1 MAGIDYDVSEMLSQS
16 FVRGTEIMFVN
27 WFKNRRRARILAT
40 AFPDRWNQLI
50 RDNFVHDQHLTSQQQ
65 QKLRRLMQI
74 FVAEKNWEG
83 CGGLTMTDEI
93 KVSIAAQAC
102 LLVVG
107 MDEDQFFDH
116 VLSILVYPTGYL
128 AGGTQVSSN
137 GVVLEGGQPRLGEA
151 WWRGPVVLS
160 WAEARAGGRMET
172 PGRNLVLHEFA
183 HQLDMLNGRIT
194 DGTPPLKTQEEYD
207 RWISVLGPEFER
219 HVQNCR
225 QGYQRFIDCYGAT
238 NPAEFFA
245 VITEAFFENP
255 HALRLHHQD
264 AYDVLRRYYCLHP
277 AQWS

>member
-1 MAGIDYDVSEMLSQS
+1 ML
-16 FVRGTEIMFVN
+16 FN

-40 AFPDRWNQLI
+40 PFPERWNQLI
-50 RDNFVHDQHLTSQQQ
+50 RDNFLHDQHLTSQQQ
-65 QKLRRLMQI
+65 QKLRGLIQI

-107 MDEDQFFDH
+107 MEEDLFFDH
-116 VLSILVYPTGYL
+116 VLSILVYPSGYV
-128 AGGTQVSSN
+128 AGGAHVSSN

-160 WAEARAGGRMET
+160 WSEARAGGRMET

-194 DGTPPLKTQEEYD
+194 DGTPPLKTRAEYD

-219 HVQNCR
+219 LVENCR
-225 QGYQRFIDCYGAT
+225 HGHHGFIDCYGAT

-245 VITEAFFENP
+245 VITETFFERPNS
-255 HALRLHHQD
+255 LRMHHQD
-264 AYDVLRRYYCLHP
+264 AYDVLCEYYCLDT
-277 AQWS
+277 AQWV

>member
-1 MAGIDYDVSEMLSQS
+1 ML
-16 FVRGTEIMFVN
+16 FN

-40 AFPDRWNQLI
+40 SFPERWNQLI
-50 RDNFVHDQHLTSQQQ
+50 RDNCVHDQHLTSQQQ
-65 QKLRRLMQI
+65 SKLRRLIQI

-107 MDEDQFFDH
+107 MEEDQFFDH
-116 VLSILVYPTGYL
+116 VLSILVYPTGYV
-128 AGGTQVSSN
+128 AGGTHVSSN
-137 GVVLEGGQPRLGEA
+137 GVVFEGGQPRLGEA

-160 WAEARAGGRMET
+160 WAEARAGGRKET
-172 PGRNLVLHEFA
+172 HGHNLVLHEFA

-194 DGTPPLKTQEEYD
+194 DGTPPLKTQEEHD

-219 HVQNCR
+219 LVVNCR
-225 QGYQRFIDCYGAT
+225 QGYHGFIDCYGAT

-245 VITEAFFENP
+245 VITETFFERP
-255 HALRLHHQD
+255 HALQMHHPD
-264 AYDVLRRYYCLHP
+264 AYDVLCEYYRLDP
-277 AQWS
+277 AKWI

>member
-1 MAGIDYDVSEMLSQS
+1 MI
-16 FVRGTEIMFVN
+16 FN

-40 AFPDRWNQLI
+40 SFPDHWNQLI
-50 RDNFVHDQHLTSQQQ
+50 CDNLIHDQFLTSPQRE
-65 QKLRRLMQI
+65 KLRRLIQI

-93 KVSIAAQAC
+93 KVCIAAQAC

-107 MDEDQFFDH
+107 MEEDQFFDH
-116 VLSILVYPTGYL
+116 VLSILVYPTGYV
-128 AGGTQVSSN
+128 AGGTHTTSH

-160 WAEARAGGRMET
+160 WAEALAGGRKET
-172 PGRNLVLHEFA
+172 PGHNLVLHEFA

-194 DGTPPLKTQEEYD
+194 DGTPPLKTRAEYD

-219 HVQNCR
+219 LVENCR
-225 QGYQRFIDCYGAT
+225 HGYRGFIDCYGAT

-245 VITEAFFENP
+245 VITETFFERPNS
-255 HALRLHHQD
+255 LQLHHQD
-264 AYDVLRRYYCLHP
+264 AYDVLRDYYCLDP
-277 AQWS
+277 VQWR

>member
-1 MAGIDYDVSEMLSQS
+1 ML
-16 FVRGTEIMFVN
+16 FN
-27 WFKNRRRARILAT
+27 WFKKRRHAKILAPP
-40 AFPDRWNQLI
+40 FPDSWNQLI
-50 RDNFVHDQHLTSQQQ
+50 RDNFVHDQYLTSEQQ
-65 QKLRRLMQI
+65 QKLRRLIRI

-83 CGGLTMTDEI
+83 CGGLAMTDEI

-107 MDEDQFFDH
+107 MEEDQFFDH
-116 VLSILVYPTGYL
+116 VLSILVYPTGYV
-128 AGGTQVSSN
+128 AGGTHVSGN

-183 HQLDMLNGRIT
+183 HQLDMQNGRIT
-194 DGTPPLKTQEEYD
+194 DGTPPLKTQAGYD

-219 HVQNCR
+219 LVENCR
-225 QGYQRFIDCYGAT
+225 HGHHGFIDCYGAT

-245 VITEAFFENP
+245 VITETFFERPNS
-255 HALRLHHQD
+255 LRLHHQD
-264 AYDVLRRYYCLHP
+264 AYDVLREYYRLDP
-277 AQWS
+277 VQWI

>member
-1 MAGIDYDVSEMLSQS
+1 ML
-16 FVRGTEIMFVN
+16 VN
-27 WFKNRRRARILAT
+27 WFKKRRRARILAT
-40 AFPDRWNQLI
+40 PFPERWNQLI
-50 RDNFVHDQHLTSQQQ
+50 RDNFLHDQHLTSEQQK
-65 QKLRRLMQI
+65 KLRRLIRI

-83 CGGLTMTDEI
+83 CGGLMMTDEI

-116 VLSILVYPTGYL
+116 VLSILVYPAGYV
-128 AGGTQVSSN
+128 AGGTHVSSN

-194 DGTPPLKTQEEYD
+194 DGTPPLKTQAEHD

-219 HVQNCR
+219 LVENCR
-225 QGYQRFIDCYGAT
+225 HGHHGFIDCYGAT

-245 VITEAFFENP
+245 VITETFFERPNS
-255 HALRLHHQD
+255 LRLHHQA
-264 AYDVLRRYYCLHP
+264 AYDVLSEYYCLNP
-277 AQWS
+277 VQWI

>member
-1 MAGIDYDVSEMLSQS
+1 ML
-16 FVRGTEIMFVN
+16 FN

-40 AFPDRWNQLI
+40 PFPDGWNQLI
-50 RDNFVHDQHLTSQQQ
+50 RDNCVHDQHLTSVQQK
-65 QKLRRLMQI
+65 KLRRLIQI

-107 MDEDQFFDH
+107 MKDDQFFDH
-116 VLSILVYPTGYL
+116 VLSILVYPTGYV
-128 AGGTQVSSN
+128 AGGTHVSSN
-137 GVVLEGGQPRLGEA
+137 GVVFEGGQPRLGEA

-160 WAEARAGGRMET
+160 WAEARAGGRKET
-172 PGRNLVLHEFA
+172 PGHNLVFHEFA

-194 DGTPPLKTQEEYD
+194 DGTPPLKTQTEHD

-219 HVQNCR
+219 LVENCR
-225 QGYQRFIDCYGAT
+225 HGYHGFIDCYGAT

-245 VITEAFFENP
+245 VITETFFERPN
-255 HALRLHHQD
+255 ALRMHHPD
-264 AYDVLRRYYCLHP
+264 AYEVLCEYYGLDP
-277 AQWS
+277 AKWI